1 MKSNS
6 KSKIDSEQLIDNI
19 RRANHSIQRRFFA
32 LITFSII
39 AFTVYFTY
47 KIQDQKRV
55 EVINAIDF
63 THDLS
68 DSTLSQEQVTQR
80 SDGLNGGVE
89 LMWLLDAD
97 TDSIKPLIM
106 DSVNRISNMNSL
118 RRQLYKKYDHLFL
131 TVEQQESINIFGY
144 SIPRYAWNMF
154 SQITLTLIFLNF
166 CAILKYR
173 DKLLMEAKRRKL
185 DDLKIGVEAYEVFT
199 PISEFKVSRLP
210 SSSSIVFGLF
220 LFLVLYTSVI
230 LPQRIQSQLFDD
242 FDTMISYLNIGCL
255 LLIAFQVTAIAVRQN
270 LLGTMTLIK
279 WLLGKNY
286 FDKSIRT
293 TPIQIFTWLCIGILS
308 CLFFWIAVI
317 SNIKYNSIDYSL
329 IHLFLMFI
337 STVIG
342 TTLLPV
348 GLYLFRK
355 HNHFVFE
362 TMIFTGAVQNLFIFS
377 FLFFDILERPAGYES
392 IYGYTGVS
400 LLCCSIVAHS
410 LFCLS
415 RRHNSKVNYFRR
427 WIENSL

>member
-19 RRANHSIQRRFFA
+19 RRANHSIQRRFFV
-32 LITFSII
+32 LITFSVI

-55 EVINAIDF
+55 QLRHAVDF
-63 THDLS
+63 TYRLS
-68 DSTLSQEQVTQR
+68 DSTFSQEQATQR
-80 SDGLNGGVE
+80 SDELNGGFE
-89 LMWLLDAD
+89 LIWLLDAD
-97 TDSIKPLIM
+97 SDSINSLIM
-106 DSVNRISNMNSL
+106 DSVNRISNLSSM
-118 RRQLYKKYDHLFL
+118 RKQLYSKYDHLFL

-173 DKLLMEAKRRKL
+173 DKLLFEAKRRKL
-185 DDLKIGVEAYEVFT
+185 DDLKLGVEVYEVFT

-210 SSSSIVFGLF
+210 SSSSIVFALF

-242 FDTMISYLNIGCL
+242 FDTTISYLNIGCL
-255 LLIAFQVTAIAVRQN
+255 LIIAFQVTAIAVRQN
-270 LLGTMTLIK
+270 LFGTMTIIK
-279 WLLGKNY
+279 SLLGKDY
-286 FDKSIRT
+286 FDKSIQT
-293 TPIQIFTWLCIGILS
+293 TRNQIFNWSYIGVAS
-308 CLFFWIAVI
+308 CLLFWVAVI
-317 SNIKYNSIDYSL
+317 SNMKFNLIDYSF

-348 GLYLFRK
+348 GLYFFRK
-355 HNHFVFE
+355 HNHFIFE
-362 TMIFTGAVQNLFIFS
+362 TMIFAGAVQNLFIFS

-400 LLCCSIVAHS
+400 LLCCSLVAYL

-415 RRHNSKVNYFRR
+415 RRHNSKVNYFKR
-427 WIENSL
+427 WIDNSL